1 MDTGIGGRALQEAA
15 RWQARLSAEDCSEQD
30 RLAFLEWQRRH
41 PDRAQTTQL
50 AQSVLAGVD
59 ELAKQSRLRTL
70 ADEAFAQ
77 YDDANHRAS
86 RRWRLPAALAA
97 TVALAVIGFL
107 LVIQIL
113 PAEQFIA
120 YETAAGERRDVTL
133 SDGSS
138 IQMDTGTR
146 LQVTMAAD
154 ERVVHLL
161 VGRAI
166 FLVAH
171 DAARPFSVDA
181 GGSRT
186 TALGT
191 QFQVQREEGQ
201 VTVTLTQ
208 GSVAVTPEH
217 EGGQRDADS
226 WQERL
231 VPGEQLTFIP
241 ATAQRI
247 KAFVDPSIV
256 TSWRQGRHIF
266 RATPL
271 AEAVEEVNRYASRK
285 VRLGDPALAELRVGG
300 NFIAGD
306 SEQIVA
312 AFAAVLPVR
321 IVQGGNNEIILFRSS
336 ESSPN

>member
-1 MDTGIGGRALQEAA
+1 MQEAA
-15 RWQARLSAEDCSEQD
+15 RWQARLSAEDCTEAD
-30 RLAFLEWQRRH
+30 RQAFLEWQRSRA
-41 PDRAQTTQL
+41 DRAQKTQL
-50 AQSVLAGVD
+50 AKSVLAGVD
-59 ELAKQSRLRTL
+59 ELAKQSRLRSL
-70 ADEAFAQ
+70 ADEAFAE
-77 YDDANHRAS
+77 YDDSN
-86 RRWRLPAALAA
+86 RRTARSWMLPAALAA
-97 TVALAVIGFL
+97 TLAFAVIGFL
-107 LVIQIL
+107 LVIQ
-113 PAEQFIA
+113 PFSAEQAIA
-120 YETAAGERRDVTL
+120 YETAASERRDITL

-154 ERVVHLL
+154 ERVVDLL
-161 VGRAI
+161 AGRAI
-166 FLVAH
+166 FVVAH
-171 DAARPFSVDA
+171 DATRPFSVDA

-191 QFQVQREEGQ
+191 QFQVQREAGQ
-201 VTVTLTQ
+201 VTVTLAQ
-208 GSVAVTPEH
+208 GSVAVAPEH
-217 EGGQRDADS
+217 QAGQRNSDA

-231 VPGEQLTFIP
+231 VPGEQLTFNP
-241 ATAQRI
+241 ATAQRS
-247 KAFVDPSIV
+247 KKFVDPAIV
-256 TSWRQGRHIF
+256 TSWRQGRHLF

-285 VRLGDPALAELRVGG
+285 VRLGDPALAELQVGG

-336 ESSPN
+336 DSSPN

>member
-1 MDTGIGGRALQEAA
+1 MDTGIRHRALQEAA
-15 RWQARLSAEDCSEQD
+15 RWQARLGAEDCSEADLQ
-30 RLAFLEWQRRH
+30 AFLEWQRGQ
-41 PDRAQTTQL
+41 PGRARKTEL

-59 ELAKQSRLRTL
+59 ELAKQSRLRAL
-70 ADEAFAQ
+70 ADEAFAE
-77 YDDANHRAS
+77 YDHANHRAS
-86 RRWRLPAALAA
+86 RRWMVPAALAA
-97 TVALAVIGFL
+97 TVALAVVGFL
-107 LVIQIL
+107 LVFPSI
-113 PAEQFIA
+113 PADQSIA
-120 YETAAGERRDVTL
+120 YETAASERRDVTL

-146 LQVTMAAD
+146 LQVTMATD
-154 ERVVHLL
+154 ERVVDLL
-161 VGRAI
+161 AGRAI
-166 FLVAH
+166 FVVAH
-171 DAARPFSVDA
+171 DATRPFSVDA

-191 QFQVQREEGQ
+191 QFQVQREHGQ
-201 VTVTLTQ
+201 VTVTLAQ
-208 GSVAVTPEH
+208 GSVAVTPEQ
-217 EGGQRDADS
+217 EDGQAGS

-231 VPGEQLTFIP
+231 VPGEQLTFSSS
-241 ATAQRI
+241 TAQRS
-247 KAFVDPSIV
+247 KKFVDPAIV
-256 TSWRQGRHIF
+256 TSWRQGRHLF

-285 VRLGDPALAELRVGG
+285 VRLGDPALAELQVGG